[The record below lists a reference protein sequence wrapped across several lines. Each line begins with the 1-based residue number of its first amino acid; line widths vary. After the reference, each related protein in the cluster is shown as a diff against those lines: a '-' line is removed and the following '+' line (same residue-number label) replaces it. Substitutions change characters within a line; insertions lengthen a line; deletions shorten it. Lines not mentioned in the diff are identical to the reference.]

1 MEPKKAI
8 SHLAAGA
15 ILGTFMIIYSLAM
28 YFSGMQQNGG
38 AGWISI
44 CVMVIGLVIFIYL
57 YGKANNNQ
65 VSFGNLFSYGFKA
78 TAFMT
83 LIVVVY
89 TVLSFI
95 IFPEMKDKIFE
106 TARENME
113 KQGKLSEAEIDKAME
128 MTRKFFN
135 VFMIGG
141 ILLTYA
147 IVGAIGSLIGAAIT
161 KKRPYNPLEQLD
173 KLDRN

>member
-1 MEPKKAI
+1 MEPRKAI

-15 ILGTFMIIYSLAM
+15 ILGAFMIIYSLAM

-44 CVMVIGLVIFIYL
+44 CIMVIGLVIFIYL
-57 YGKANNNQ
+57 HGKANNNQ

-89 TVLSFI
+89 TILSFI
-95 IFPEMKDKIFE
+95 IFPEMK
-106 TARENME
+106 E
-113 KQGKLSEAEIDKAME
+113 KNI
-128 MTRKFFN
+128 
-135 VFMIGG
+135 
-141 ILLTYA
+141 
-147 IVGAIGSLIGAAIT
+147 
-161 KKRPYNPLEQLD
+161 
-173 KLDRN
+173 